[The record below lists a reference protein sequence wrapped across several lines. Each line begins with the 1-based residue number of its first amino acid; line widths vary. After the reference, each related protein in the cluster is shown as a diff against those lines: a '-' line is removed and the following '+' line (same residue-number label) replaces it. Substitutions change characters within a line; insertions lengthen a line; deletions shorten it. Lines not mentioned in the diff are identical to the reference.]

1 MRSGRHPDLVAELGP
16 ELGMADEDPGW
27 RPQAPLRPSVAV
39 GVSVALVLGAVVL
52 FFAWLV
58 GDVPAYRLDLPGT
71 TWAVATI
78 DGRPLPAPVPLIE
91 FSSDG
96 NSAMASMACG
106 QVPLDWAWDSDGAAL
121 GFGYERLPDSC
132 VSRTTQDDALLDAIL
147 GIEEWSYQSDDRI
160 TLIGT
165 NELRLARAP
174 KRTGDAWMVS
184 TSAQWR

>member
-1 MRSGRHPDLVAELGP
+1 MRTARHPDVVAELVAELN
-16 ELGMADEDPGW
+16 MADEDPGW
-27 RPQAPLRPSVAV
+27 RPQRGMRPSEAV
-39 GVSVALVLGAVVL
+39 VVSAALVLGTVVL

-78 DGRPLPAPVPLIE
+78 DGRALTAPVPLIE

-96 NSAMASMACG
+96 NSAMVSMACG

-121 GFGYERLPDSC
+121 GFGDQRLPDSC
-132 VSRTTQDDALLDAIL
+132 ASMATRDHALHAIR
-147 GIEEWSYQSDDRI
+147 GIEEWSYQTDDRI

-174 KRTGDAWMVS
+174 
-184 TSAQWR
+184 